1 MTLKLLL
8 AAAALL
14 VVSACEVRPYGEGPG
29 YYTSGNVPSNDRD
42 RGDRDYQGG
51 QENQEHR
58 NDR

>member
-14 VVSACEVRPYGEGPG
+14 AISACEVRPYGDGPG
-29 YYTSGNVPSNDRD
+29 YYTSGNFHSDDRD
-42 RGDRDYQGG
+42 RGDRNYQGG
-51 QENQEHR
+51 QESQEHR